1 MIVRKLVALL
11 FAIGIT
17 VGSAVAQETQPTQPG
32 AEPTQPAEPGAPA
45 APGAPTQPGDPAQ
58 PGTPAQPAE
67 PGAPAEPTD
76 PAAPAQPGV
85 MDPDMLHD
93 DFLGALTANPEL
105 FAFTQAFQQ
114 AGIMDELAADEEWTV
129 FAPAD
134 SVVFDQTQLETREFL
149 STYIV
154 RGAYSYADLRQL
166 AEEGDGTATLTT
178 IDDQEIEVQL
188 IGDTLFVAGVAQVT
202 QQDIQVG
209 NGYVHVIDALI
220 VPTLAPAGG

>member
-1 MIVRKLVALL
+1 MVVRKLVALL

-17 VGSAVAQETQPTQPG
+17 VGSAVAQQDPAQPAQPG
-32 AEPTQPAEPGAPA
+32 AEP
-45 APGAPTQPGDPAQ
+45 AQ
-58 PGTPAQPAE
+58 
-67 PGAPAEPTD
+67 
-76 PAAPAQPGV
+76 PAQPGV
-85 MDPDMLHD
+85 MDPDQQHE

-105 FAFTQAFQQ
+105 FAFTQAFQT
-114 AGIMDELAADEEWTV
+114 AGIMDELGADEEWTV

-149 STYIV
+149 SLYVV
-154 RGAYSYADLRQL
+154 RGAYSYEDLREMA
-166 AEEGDGTATLTT
+166 AEAEDGVATLTT
-178 IDDQEIEVQL
+178 LDDQEITVQL

-220 VPTLAPAGG
+220 FPVTAPAGGA